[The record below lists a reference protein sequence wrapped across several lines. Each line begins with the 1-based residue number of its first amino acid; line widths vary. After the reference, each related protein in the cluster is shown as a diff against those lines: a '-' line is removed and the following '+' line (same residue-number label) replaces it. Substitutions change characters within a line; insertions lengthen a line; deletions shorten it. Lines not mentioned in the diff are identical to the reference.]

1 MPCRLLNLLTALSLL
16 LCVAAVALWERSQWR
31 RDKVAFGHGVTFVG
45 AESSGGEFGLYW
57 DTDASPV
64 VTAAWRGPHAGGFRA
79 TSVESMGG
87 VADLVSIGRW
97 AELGIGL
104 DDYDILH
111 AFAIRGGNAST
122 HRRVVTVP
130 YA

>member
-64 VTAAWRGPHAGGFRA
+64 VTAAWRGPHAGGCRA
-79 TSVESMGG
+79 STEESIGG
-87 VADLVSIGRW
+87 VASLVGIERF
-97 AELGIGL
+97 AALGIAL

-111 AFAIRGGNAST
+111 AIALPGGNA
-122 HRRVVTVP
+122 
-130 YA
+130 